1 MDQKNS
7 VGAATSTTTQLRD
20 EEGDDTEIRPRETLK
35 GEFVK
40 SILMC
45 RCLDLQLVADG
56 ISMGFGDFASSST
69 EKDVA
74 AKERAVTEWDVSNHG
89 GTEELELLRKY
100 KNAMDN
106 RGCVHVLRR
115 DATTVVNIFAKY
127 KEILVDEKT
136 MPQNGMLP
144 PDQADKPWKHG
155 LVTFVAF
162 LLFGSVP
169 LLFFIV
175 LIPFTHSD
183 IVKFVGACILTAF
196 ALVLL
201 GLAKAK
207 IAGQN
212 YAFFMVVTLFNGAI
226 AAAAAY
232 TLGSLLTNVAG
243 LE

>member
-20 EEGDDTEIRPRETLK
+20 EEGDDREIRPRETLK

-40 SILMC
+40 SIMMC

-56 ISMGFGDFASSST
+56 ISMGFGDFASSGT

-74 AKERAVTEWDVSNHG
+74 AKERAVTEWPTEWDVSNHG

-106 RGCVHVLRR
+106 RGCVHV
-115 DATTVVNIFAKY
+115 VNIFAKY
-127 KEILVDEKT
+127 KEIVVDEKT

-169 LLFFIV
+169 LLFFII
-175 LIPFTHSD
+175 LIPFTHND
-183 IVKFVGACILTAF
+183 IVKFVGAL
-196 ALVLL
+196 LL

-226 AAAAAY
+226 AAAAAWAPC
-232 TLGSLLTNVAG
+232 SP
-243 LE
+243 

>member
-1 MDQKNS
+1 MQAGLDAI
-7 VGAATSTTTQLRD
+7 VTSFSLFHPSLLP
-20 EEGDDTEIRPRETLK
+20 IVPP
-35 GEFVK
+35 
-40 SILMC
+40 LMC

-56 ISMGFGDFASSST
+56 ISMGFGDFASSNT

-106 RGCVHVLRR
+106 RGCVHV
-115 DATTVVNIFAKY
+115 VNIFAKY
-127 KEILVDEKT
+127 KEIVVDEKM

-144 PDQADKPWKHG
+144 PDQADKPSKHG

-175 LIPFTHSD
+175 LIPFTHND

-196 ALVLL
+196 ALVECYS
-201 GLAKAK
+201 A
-207 IAGQN
+207 
-212 YAFFMVVTLFNGAI
+212 
-226 AAAAAY
+226 
-232 TLGSLLTNVAG
+232 
-243 LE
+243 

>member
-1 MDQKNS
+1 
-7 VGAATSTTTQLRD
+7 
-20 EEGDDTEIRPRETLK
+20 
-35 GEFVK
+35 
-40 SILMC
+40 
-45 RCLDLQLVADG
+45 
-56 ISMGFGDFASSST
+56 MGFGDFVSSST

-74 AKERAVTEWDVSNHG
+74 ARERAVTEWDVSNHG
-89 GTEELELLRKY
+89 GTEELGLLRQY
-100 KNAMDN
+100 QTLGMDVNDAM
-106 RGCVHVLRR
+106 
-115 DATTVVNIFAKY
+115 TVVNIFAKY
-127 KEILVDEKT
+127 KEIMVDEK
-136 MPQNGMLP
+136 MMAQKGMLP

-155 LVTFVAF
+155 LVTFAAF

-169 LLFFIV
+169 LLSFIV

-183 IVKFVGACILTAF
+183 TLKFVGACVLAAF
-196 ALVLL
+196 ALALL

-212 YAFFMVVTLFNGAI
+212 YAFSMVVTLFNGAI